1 MTQRFPQRP
10 FVPPPDAT
18 EIVMIRHG
26 ASAAAVPD
34 EPFPLIGGHAD
45 PPLSPE
51 GRLQAEA
58 VGARLHAEALAAV
71 FVTPL
76 RRTAETAA
84 PLCAR
89 TGMEPAVV
97 EDLREVHLGE
107 LEGGEFRIRSAQG
120 DPLVRRVFVEQRWDV
135 IPGAE
140 PMHALAG
147 RVRDGVRSI
156 VEAVGPGAI
165 AAAVL
170 HGGVIGEICRQ
181 ATGSRPL
188 AFVHV
193 DNASISR
200 LVVFP
205 SGRWLLRTF
214 NDTTHLEQP
223 AAKTIDII
231 GRSTTGSDD
240 AVRHA
245 LDEARRTVRNITG
258 VDVVSKGLRGD
269 DLREWRAL
277 VRVAFVV
284 DRDEETPPTGARRS
298 AAAEAAALRLE
309 EREG

>member
-45 PPLSPE
+45 PPLAPE
-51 GRLQAEA
+51 GRRQAAA
-58 VGARLHAEALAAV
+58 VGARLQGEALAGV

-89 TGMEPAVV
+89 TGMEPTVV

-107 LEGGEFRIRSAQG
+107 LEGGEFRIRSERG

-140 PMHALAG
+140 PMHALAE
-147 RVRDGVRSI
+147 RVRAGVRSI
-156 VEAVGPGAI
+156 VETVGPGAI

-223 AAKTIDII
+223 AA
-231 GRSTTGSDD
+231 G
-240 AVRHA
+240 
-245 LDEARRTVRNITG
+245 
-258 VDVVSKGLRGD
+258 
-269 DLREWRAL
+269 
-277 VRVAFVV
+277 
-284 DRDEETPPTGARRS
+284 
-298 AAAEAAALRLE
+298 
-309 EREG
+309 

>member
-1 MTQRFPQRP
+1 MTREFPQRP
-10 FVPPPDAT
+10 FVPPADAT
-18 EIVMIRHG
+18 EIVVIRHG

-45 PPLSPE
+45 PPLAPE
-51 GRLQAEA
+51 GRKQAEA
-58 VGARLHAEALAAV
+58 VGARLRAETFAGV

-89 TGMEPAVV
+89 TGIEPAVI

-107 LEGGEFRIRSAQG
+107 FEGGEFRIRSAQG
-120 DPLVRRVFVEQRWDV
+120 DPLIRRVFTEQRWDV

-140 PMHALAG
+140 PMHALAR
-147 RVRDGVRSI
+147 RVRAGVATI
-156 VEAVGPGAI
+156 VDTVGPGAV

-170 HGGVIGEICRQ
+170 HGGVIGELCRQ
-181 ATGSRPL
+181 ATGSRAL

-223 AAKTIDII
+223 AA
-231 GRSTTGSDD
+231 GS
-240 AVRHA
+240 A
-245 LDEARRTVRNITG
+245 G
-258 VDVVSKGLRGD
+258 
-269 DLREWRAL
+269 
-277 VRVAFVV
+277 
-284 DRDEETPPTGARRS
+284 
-298 AAAEAAALRLE
+298 
-309 EREG
+309 

>member
-10 FVPPPDAT
+10 FVPPEDAT

-34 EPFPLIGGHAD
+34 APFPLIGGHAD
-45 PPLSPE
+45 PPLAPE
-51 GRLQAEA
+51 GREQAEA
-58 VGARLHAEALAAV
+58 VGARLAAERFEGI

-89 TGMEPAVV
+89 TGIEPAVV

-107 LEGGEFRIRSAQG
+107 LEGGAFRIRSAQG
-120 DPLVRRVFVEQRWDV
+120 DPLIRQVFTEQRWDI
-135 IPGAE
+135 IPGA
-140 PMHALAG
+140 
-147 RVRDGVRSI
+147 V
-156 VEAVGPGAI
+156 

-170 HGGVIGEICRQ
+170 HGGVIGELCRQ
-181 ATGSRPL
+181 ATGSRAL

-223 AAKTIDII
+223 
-231 GRSTTGSDD
+231 
-240 AVRHA
+240 
-245 LDEARRTVRNITG
+245 
-258 VDVVSKGLRGD
+258 
-269 DLREWRAL
+269 
-277 VRVAFVV
+277 VA
-284 DRDEETPPTGARRS
+284 G
-298 AAAEAAALRLE
+298 
-309 EREG
+309 

>member
-1 MTQRFPQRP
+1 MTQQFPQRP
-10 FVPPPDAT
+10 FVPPEDAT

-26 ASAAAVPD
+26 ASAAA
-34 EPFPLIGGHAD
+34 EPGVRLA
-45 PPLSPE
+45 PE
-51 GRLQAEA
+51 RFAG
-58 VGARLHAEALAAV
+58 V

-89 TGMEPAVV
+89 TGLEPTVV

-107 LEGGEFRIRSAQG
+107 LEGGEFRIRVAER
-120 DPLVRRVFVEQRWDV
+120 DPLVRRVFTEQRWDV

-140 PMHALAG
+140 PMHALAS
-147 RVRDGVRSI
+147 RVRRGVATI
-156 VEAVGPGAI
+156 VDATGPGAV

-170 HGGVIGEICRQ
+170 HGGVIGELCRQ
-181 ATGSRPL
+181 ATGSRAL

-223 AAKTIDII
+223 
-231 GRSTTGSDD
+231 
-240 AVRHA
+240 
-245 LDEARRTVRNITG
+245 
-258 VDVVSKGLRGD
+258 
-269 DLREWRAL
+269 
-277 VRVAFVV
+277 VA
-284 DRDEETPPTGARRS
+284 G
-298 AAAEAAALRLE
+298 
-309 EREG
+309 

>member
-1 MTQRFPQRP
+1 MTRQFPQRA

-18 EIVMIRHG
+18 EIVMVRHG
-26 ASAAAVPD
+26 ASAAAVPG
-34 EPFPLIGGHAD
+34 ESFPLIGGHAD
-45 PPLSPE
+45 PPLAPE
-51 GRLQAEA
+51 GREQAEA
-58 VGARLHAEALAAV
+58 VGARLRSEPIHAV
-71 FVTPL
+71 FITPL

-89 TGMEPAVV
+89 TGLEPTVI

-120 DPLVRRVFVEQRWDV
+120 DPLVRRVFTEQRWDV

-147 RVRDGVRSI
+147 RVRRGVAAI
-156 VEAVGPGAI
+156 VDAVGPGAV
-165 AAAVL
+165 AAAVV
-170 HGGVIGEICRQ
+170 HGGVIGELCRQ

-223 AAKTIDII
+223 
-231 GRSTTGSDD
+231 
-240 AVRHA
+240 
-245 LDEARRTVRNITG
+245 
-258 VDVVSKGLRGD
+258 
-269 DLREWRAL
+269 
-277 VRVAFVV
+277 VA
-284 DRDEETPPTGARRS
+284 G
-298 AAAEAAALRLE
+298 
-309 EREG
+309 

>member
-1 MTQRFPQRP
+1 MLPAMTQRFPQRP
-10 FVPPPDAT
+10 FVPPEDAT

-45 PPLSPE
+45 PPLAPE
-51 GRLQAEA
+51 GREQAEA
-58 VGARLHAEALAAV
+58 VGARLAAERFAGI

-89 TGMEPAVV
+89 TGIEPAVV
-97 EDLREVHLGE
+97 ADLREVHLGE
-107 LEGGEFRIRSAQG
+107 LEDGGFRILSAQG
-120 DPLVRRVFVEQRWDV
+120 DPLIRRVFTEQRWDI

-140 PMHALAG
+140 PMHALAS
-147 RVRDGVRSI
+147 RVRRGVATI
-156 VEAVGPGAI
+156 VDAVGPGAV

-170 HGGVIGEICRQ
+170 HGGVIGELCRQ
-181 ATGSRPL
+181 ATGSRAL

-205 SGRWLLRTF
+205 SGRWLLHTF

-223 AAKTIDII
+223 FA
-231 GRSTTGSDD
+231 G
-240 AVRHA
+240 
-245 LDEARRTVRNITG
+245 
-258 VDVVSKGLRGD
+258 
-269 DLREWRAL
+269 
-277 VRVAFVV
+277 
-284 DRDEETPPTGARRS
+284 
-298 AAAEAAALRLE
+298 
-309 EREG
+309 

>member
-18 EIVMIRHG
+18 EIVIVRHG

-34 EPFPLIGGHAD
+34 EPFPLLGDHAD

-51 GRLQAEA
+51 GVQQAEA
-58 VGARLHAEALAAV
+58 VGARLAPETFAGV
-71 FVTPL
+71 FVTTL

-89 TGMEPAVV
+89 TGLEPAVV
-97 EDLREVHLGE
+97 EELREVHLGE
-107 LEGGEFRIRSAQG
+107 LEGGAFRIRAAQG
-120 DPLVRRVFVEQRWDV
+120 DPLVRRVFEEQRWDV

-140 PMHALAG
+140 PMHALAH
-147 RVRDGVRSI
+147 RVRAGVARI
-156 VEAVGPGAI
+156 VAAVGPGAV

-214 NDTTHLEQP
+214 NDTTHLE
-223 AAKTIDII
+223 A
-231 GRSTTGSDD
+231 G
-240 AVRHA
+240 
-245 LDEARRTVRNITG
+245 
-258 VDVVSKGLRGD
+258 
-269 DLREWRAL
+269 
-277 VRVAFVV
+277 
-284 DRDEETPPTGARRS
+284 
-298 AAAEAAALRLE
+298 
-309 EREG
+309 